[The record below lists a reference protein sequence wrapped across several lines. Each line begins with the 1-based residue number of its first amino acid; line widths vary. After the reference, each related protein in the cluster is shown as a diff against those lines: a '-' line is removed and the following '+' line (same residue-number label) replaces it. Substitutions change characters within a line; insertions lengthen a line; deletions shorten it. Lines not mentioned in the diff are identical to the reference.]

1 MKIVKIIGREIF
13 DSRGWPTIACEL
25 ILEEDL
31 SVTASI
37 PAGLS
42 RGTHE
47 AYEIRDGGKRLFGKG
62 VLQAIDR
69 LETTIGPALVGKEPN
84 VIDADLR
91 MIEIDGTPNKS
102 YLGANAMLAA
112 SIAVAKAQAFLE
124 GLEPFELI
132 AYLMGLDTVTL
143 PYPMVNVINGGLHA
157 DNNLFIQEFM
167 IVPIGAQN
175 VRSSLEI
182 VAVVFQEIKNELKK
196 RNLLTNVGDEG
207 GFAPNLDSETEA
219 LDIIVE
225 ALDKAGQDSCVI
237 ALDVAATQY
246 YDAQTGLYRWH
257 DKLLSSYELIA
268 FYENLAE
275 DYPIYSLEDGLAQE
289 DIMGWQELMNRLGD
303 RVQIVGDD
311 LFATNYNRITQGIEN
326 GLATGVII
334 KPNQIGTVTEALQAI
349 KLCKQYQLDAIVSH
363 RSSETED
370 TFIVDLAV
378 GANVGQLKA
387 GGFCR
392 GERIAKY
399 NRLLTIEDHLIR
411 LLMES

>member
-1 MKIVKIIGREIF
+1 
-13 DSRGWPTIACEL
+13 
-25 ILEEDL
+25 
-31 SVTASI
+31 
-37 PAGLS
+37 
-42 RGTHE
+42 
-47 AYEIRDGGKRLFGKG
+47 
-62 VLQAIDR
+62 
-69 LETTIGPALVGKEPN
+69 
-84 VIDADLR
+84 
-91 MIEIDGTPNKS
+91 
-102 YLGANAMLAA
+102 
-112 SIAVAKAQAFLE
+112 
-124 GLEPFELI
+124 
-132 AYLMGLDTVTL
+132 MGLDTVTL

-289 DIMGWQELMNRLGD
+289 DIMGWQELMNRLGE